1 MTHALVCRGCDGLT
15 RAALDILCWRE
26 TLVLVGAGGA
36 ALVSRQ
42 SLTPPLSFTPPPPT
56 DWTPSTEALRIR
68 HVGTRGFLQ
77 AAAGARVSAVKI
89 VDHTG
94 SHDGSSQQK

>member
-36 ALVSRQ
+36 ALVARQ

-56 DWTPSTEALRIR
+56 DWAPSNEALRVS
-68 HVGTRGFLQ
+68 HVGTRGLLLP
-77 AAAGARVSAVKI
+77 AGAHVSAVKI
-89 VDHTG
+89 VDDAG
-94 SHDGSSQQK
+94 SHDGSSKQE